1 MSDDFK
7 VGQRVTFKLGLEVF
21 EGSIEAIWE
30 GLPHSLTYQVR
41 VGDDVFSVDPDVL
54 EAI

>member
-1 MSDDFK
+1 MSEAFK
-7 VGQRVTFKLGLEVF
+7 VGQRVTFNLGLEVY
-21 EGSIEAIWE
+21 EGFIESIWE

-41 VGDDVFSVDPDVL
+41 VGDDVFSVDSDVL